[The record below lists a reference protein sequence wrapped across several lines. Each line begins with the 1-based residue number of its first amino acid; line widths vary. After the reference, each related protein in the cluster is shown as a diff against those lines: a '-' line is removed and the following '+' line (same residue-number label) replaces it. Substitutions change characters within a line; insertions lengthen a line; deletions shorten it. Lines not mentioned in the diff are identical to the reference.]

1 MSTIYVKHI
10 FHGPSVHLMLAYMH
24 LLQIKNSYFIT
35 CVYTT
40 LKRDIYGL
48 KFLKPKV

>member
-10 FHGPSVHLMLAYMH
+10 FHSPSVHLMFADMH
-24 LLQIKNSYFIT
+24 LLPTKNSYFIT
-35 CVYTT
+35 CIYTT

-48 KFLKPKV
+48 KFLKSKV

>member
-24 LLQIKNSYFIT
+24 LLQKNSYFIT